1 MWKYILTYSIGI
13 FWVLFTDLR
22 PMHIYAARCG
32 TIRFLLH
39 VEQANFLYLVHLGDF
54 FPAVFSKLT
63 KYFQITAKVTRIVK
77 SNHI

>member
-1 MWKYILTYSIGI
+1 MVGVNGGAFHLNASNTY
-13 FWVLFTDLR
+13 R

-39 VEQANFLYLVHLGDF
+39 AEQANFLYLVHLGDF

-63 KYFQITAKVTRIVK
+63 KYLQITAKVTRIVK
-77 SNHI
+77 IITYN